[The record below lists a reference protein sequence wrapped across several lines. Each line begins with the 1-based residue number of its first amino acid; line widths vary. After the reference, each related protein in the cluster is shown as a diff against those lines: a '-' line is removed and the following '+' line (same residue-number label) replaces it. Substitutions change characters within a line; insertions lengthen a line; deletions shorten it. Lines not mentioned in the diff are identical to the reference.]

1 MVRKR
6 RKSRLLPSIQK
17 RLLEQF
23 AAGVSARTAAELVG
37 INRNTAILYFHKL
50 REIIANQMAAEA
62 PCLEGEIEVDES
74 DFGGLRKGKRGRG
87 AGGKVPVFGLLKR
100 GARVYTVMI
109 EDAKSQTLLG
119 MIRDCI
125 QPDSI
130 VFTDSYRSYDVLD
143 VSEFCFAALRVT
155 LFGSIIAKNYR
166 REKPHQQDRDCLE
179 PGKTAYAPLQ
189 RHTEIPLLFVSHR
202 V

>member
-50 REIIANQMAAEA
+50 REIIAEQMAAEA
-62 PCLEGEIEVDES
+62 PFLAGEIEVDES
-74 DFGGLRKGKRGRG
+74 YFGGVRKGKRGRG

-100 GARVYTVMI
+100 GGRVSMADTNCTRWRRKTVPVWLI
-109 EDAKSQTLLG
+109 EKGAHAPGLVRLV
-119 MIRDCI
+119 C
-125 QPDSI
+125 
-130 VFTDSYRSYDVLD
+130 
-143 VSEFCFAALRVT
+143 CAL
-155 LFGSIIAKNYR
+155 
-166 REKPHQQDRDCLE
+166 
-179 PGKTAYAPLQ
+179 
-189 RHTEIPLLFVSHR
+189 
-202 V
+202 